1 MEASMKARLWLCAA
15 ALALLAHAGAAAAQ
29 STVTTRETVT
39 TKKTVRLSPPQR
51 TVIYKRVTQQPRP
64 TISSREV
71 VVQKQTEDLAAGSR
85 VPETAGL
92 YDLPDSEAAD
102 VPPVD
107 EVAPV
112 PPRQYKYM
120 VVNDQ
125 VLLVDPETSQVV
137 EIIRH

>member
-51 TVIYKRVTQQPRP
+51 TVIYKRVTQEPRP
-64 TISSREV
+64 AISSREV
-71 VVQKQTEDLAAGSR
+71 VVQKQTDLAVGSR
-85 VPETAGL
+85 APETAGL
-92 YDLPDSEAAD
+92 YDLPDSVAEE